1 MLYYEDYDDAD
12 SSRRLQVQIDP
23 LGVHTEQHMF
33 SQQLFSLE
41 PDSAPLLCGL
51 IPAHPWG
58 PCCSPQKDRGLP
70 TIKKPP
76 QSFLCIAGGASLQPV
91 SSRNTK
97 EKVQFLPL
105 KTQRCVNQP
114 FPPDQTQ
121 LPAQTLLHPKPHVNQ
136 SSASSMQAPHPGHLG
151 FPSIQSQSSPQIL
164 PDPLNCAVIRPRMCG
179 VGDDDKDTPC
189 QNKAGEDEDGVT
201 VWYQLQLEKQKRLR
215 EKLNLQKEK
224 RRHMQAQNR
233 WKQRQEKLQ
242 DVSPTLLEK
251 KGQQDQTPL
260 QYPQK
265 PQGNKQIRS
274 IPNLPETPTSNLPQ
288 HQQRCSFNSKSH
300 SNPQKCGRRQQQQP
314 SLLLP
319 PLLKPRS
326 KQGYPPAP
334 LAHSLTA
341 ELVCEGTGEKHRRRS
356 RKLRKRM
363 VKDLPLKVR
372 VVKHSRLEEKDDGM
386 SVWVPAQAN
395 KGSRVVTFTRTQS
408 YGRDTFRQLNNS
420 HQPVKQ

>member
-1 MLYYEDYDDAD
+1 
-12 SSRRLQVQIDP
+12 
-23 LGVHTEQHMF
+23 MF

-70 TIKKPP
+70 TIKKTP

-164 PDPLNCAVIRPRMCG
+164 PDPLNCAVIRPRMTQISPNSAHDLSEPPVLAQNTSFITTARPTPTPAAQVRPVARAVAGAVARGMPGAGRDGACARVAPEPELTGKSQGQEVKEDPHSSQSLLCEEKKEEMEEETKECG

-189 QNKAGEDEDGVT
+189 QSKAGEDEDGVT
-201 VWYQLQLEKQKRLR
+201 VWYQLQLQKQKRLR

-242 DVSPTLLEK
+242 NVPPTLSEK
-251 KGQQDQTPL
+251 K
-260 QYPQK
+260 
-265 PQGNKQIRS
+265 
-274 IPNLPETPTSNLPQ
+274 
-288 HQQRCSFNSKSH
+288 
-300 SNPQKCGRRQQQQP
+300 
-314 SLLLP
+314 
-319 PLLKPRS
+319 
-326 KQGYPPAP
+326 
-334 LAHSLTA
+334 
-341 ELVCEGTGEKHRRRS
+341 
-356 RKLRKRM
+356 
-363 VKDLPLKVR
+363 
-372 VVKHSRLEEKDDGM
+372 EKDDGM

-408 YGRDTFRQLNNS
+408 YGRDTFRQLNS
-420 HQPVKQ
+420 HQPVKL